1 MDLEGVVI
9 KYKLGAYGERWFK
22 CLNPHYT
29 QKRGRH
35 EMFAAFR
42 AHG

>member
-1 MDLEGVVI
+1 MI
-9 KYKLGAYGERWFK
+9 KYKLGAYGEGWFK
-22 CLNPHYT
+22 CPNPQYT